1 MIGDTRF
8 EVKASLNENGE
19 ATVKVF
25 GRCSY
30 GEGDGKRDATVFVDV
45 TDETVVAKV
54 GKAMTAAITEV
65 REELNKMAV
74 KDAMKCGSVAM
85 ERGEL

>member
-19 ATVKVF
+19 ASVKVF

-30 GEGDGKRDATVFVDV
+30 GEGDGKRDATVFVEV
-45 TDETVVAKV
+45 ADEAVQAKVAK
-54 GKAMTAAITEV
+54 ALTAAITEV
-65 REELNKMAV
+65 REDLNKQAV
-74 KDAMKCGSVAM
+74 GDAMKCGSVAM